1 MRRLAALLAL
11 VVTLGIA
18 VPLIAQEDDQAQKS
32 GFIRFVEDRLSTPER
47 RISLN
52 GLEGALS
59 SDVAIAEITFADDE
73 GVWLRIQNAKL
84 NWNQTALITGRLQI
98 NSLTA
103 DSIDYIRP
111 SIPPEGVTPPAPEAG
126 GFEVPELPV
135 AVTLEQLSVPSV
147 TFGEEVFGLGSEVAI
162 EGRLVLEGG
171 SLDTNLDITRKDGPG
186 GRLVAAVK
194 YQNSDRNIDL
204 DIALTENRDGVVAN
218 LLNITGRPAIVLN
231 IKGSG
236 PVDSLAAS
244 LTLDADGTRALTGR
258 TQLSRVGDGLAINAD
273 MRGPI
278 ANLIPPVYRAFF
290 GEETQLTANALLR
303 DSGGLALNDLQLAG
317 GQLSLSASADTAS
330 DGFLT
335 RLDLDARI
343 ADSAGA
349 PVLLPVSGQTTNID
363 SARLTIDYGKSDAWV
378 GALTIDGLDNGSLGA
393 EDIRLDLQ
401 GAAVNLNDPATRR
414 VTFNADGAA
423 TGITARDPQI
433 ADALGTEIGLGLAGL
448 WSANAPLQIAEARVA
463 GKALDVSLDG
473 NIADFIFNG
482 AVSVETPSL
491 APFSGLAGRQL
502 SGAANLV
509 IDGTLELLTG
519 AFDLGLSGT
528 ANSLGFG
535 IAAADNILAGETRL
549 SGRIGRSENGL
560 SARAFQIVNE
570 RARITANGTY
580 ASTAADF
587 AFTLD
592 LDDLARLS
600 DNASGPLSVIGTA
613 KGADGPIALKLTAN
627 VPNGKLAGRT
637 LTEARLGFDGSAGD
651 AGLKGQLT
659 GNAFL
664 DGYRA
669 SLQSAI
675 AVADGVNRLTGLN
688 FDIVGTNLT
697 GDLVQS
703 ADGLLTGQLDLAST
717 DLSMAAALLLTEATG
732 AANASIALSPDT
744 GQQQARVTANLSA
757 VKAAGTAIGTANVNA
772 VIADLFGVPAVNGTL
787 NGADISAGGIDIKTL
802 AAEAAHA
809 ANTTGFSVDA
819 ALENGTDA
827 SLSGSLTPVGEGY
840 RIALDKITLDQGSLS
855 ARLIAPTALTII
867 NETVTLDDVQLDVG
881 GGRVTASGTAGTRL
895 DLGVAITALPLSI
908 ANTIRADLGLGGTL
922 DGTVRVSGTSDDPQI
937 TFDIDAKN
945 IVAQMIAPYGITPLT
960 ASASGSFAE
969 QTLTLAAL
977 QVNSPSGLAASAN
990 GTMPLIGS
998 SGNLAVTGTVPL
1010 TLANRIVGERGTQ
1023 ISGTANINARVTG
1036 SLAKPLFNGAVTTA
1050 NSEIIDPQA
1059 NLRLQ
1064 SITTSLS
1071 LNGDRLV
1078 IDQFTGNLATGGS
1091 VSASGTVGLDAA
1103 ANFPADIRVRL
1114 NAARYADGNMFVATA
1129 SGDLAVT
1136 GALLRDPL
1144 LSGDI
1149 NLERAEISIP
1159 DFSPAN
1165 SPLIAVDHVNAPI
1178 PVTRT
1183 LARTRGNEASST
1195 SNQRPSVLQ
1204 FDINVTAPGR
1214 IFVRGRGVDAEL
1226 GGALRL
1232 TGSATNIQP
1241 VGGFEL
1247 IRGRLTILGQRITFT
1262 SGSVTLVG
1270 DLNPYIDLTAS
1281 SAADDTTVFVT
1292 VTGPVSDLDIEF
1304 SSDPELPQDEV
1315 LSLLI
1320 FKRALGDLSPLQ
1332 LAKLA
1337 AAAAELAGGGNN
1349 SLTDDLREATGLDDL
1364 DIVTDSEGNAA
1375 VKAGRYLQD
1384 NIYVSV
1390 QAGAEGK
1397 SKVSLDLDLT
1407 DTLKARGSATSDG
1420 ETSVGIFYEQ
1430 DY

>member
-1 MRRLAALLAL
+1 MRRLVALLAL
-11 VVTLGIA
+11 IIGLGIA
-18 VPLIAQEDDQAQKS
+18 LPLIAQEDDQAEKS

-47 RISLN
+47 RIALN

-59 SDVAIAEITFADDE
+59 SDVVIAEITISDDE
-73 GVWLRIQNAKL
+73 GVWLRIKNARL
-84 NWNQTALITGRLQI
+84 NWNQAALLTGRLQV

-103 DSIDYIRP
+103 DSIDYSRN
-111 SIPPEGVTPPAPEAG
+111 SVPPEGVTPPAPEAG
-126 GFEVPELPV
+126 SFEIPELPV
-135 AVTLEQLSVPSV
+135 AVTIDQLSVPSV
-147 TFGEEVFGLGSEVAI
+147 TFGEDVFGLGSEIAV

-186 GRLVAAVK
+186 GHLIAAVN
-194 YQNSDRNIDL
+194 YQNADRNIDL
-204 DIALTENRDGVVAN
+204 DIALTENKDGVVAN
-218 LLNITGRPAIVLN
+218 LMNIPGRPEIALN
-231 IKGSG
+231 VKGSG
-236 PVDSLAAS
+236 PLDSLAAS
-244 LTLDADGTRALTGR
+244 LTLDADGTRALTGLTR
-258 TQLSRVGDGLAINAD
+258 LSRTGEGLAIKAD
-273 MRGPI
+273 LHGPI
-278 ANLIPPVYRAFF
+278 ANLVPAIYGDFF
-290 GEETQLTANALLR
+290 GTETRLLANALLR
-303 DSGGLALNDLQLAG
+303 DSGGLALNDLQLSG

-343 ADSAGA
+343 ADNAGA
-349 PVLLPVSGQTTNID
+349 RVLLPVAGQATSIAG
-363 SARLTIDYGKSDAWV
+363 ARLTIDYGRGDAWAS
-378 GALTIDGLDNGSLGA
+378 ALDITGLNNGGLGA
-393 EDIRLDLQ
+393 ENIKLALQ
-401 GAAVNLNDPATRR
+401 GAALNLADPASRR
-414 VTFNADGAA
+414 ITFNADGAA
-423 TGITARDPQI
+423 TGITADDPQM
-433 ADALGTEIGLGLAGL
+433 ADALGTEIGLGFAGL
-448 WSANAPLQIAEARVA
+448 WNAGGPLQIAEARIA
-463 GKALDVSLDG
+463 GKALDLSARGD
-473 NIADFIFNG
+473 IADFTFDG
-482 AVSVETPSL
+482 TVSVKTPSL

-502 SGAANLV
+502 SGAANLD
-509 IDGTLELLTG
+509 IDGTVKLLTG
-519 AFDLGLSGT
+519 AFDLGLDGT
-528 ANSLGFG
+528 ADSLTFG
-535 IAAADNILAGETRL
+535 IAATDNILAGQTRL
-549 SGRIGRSENGL
+549 SGRIGRSEAGL

-587 AFTLD
+587 TFTLD

-613 KGADGPIALKLTAN
+613 KGADGPIALKLAAN
-627 VPNGKLAGRT
+627 VPSGQLAGRT
-637 LTEARLGFDGSAGD
+637 LTEAKLNFDGNLD
-651 AGLKGQLT
+651 DTGLAGQLT
-659 GNAFL
+659 GAAFL
-664 DGYRA
+664 DGHRA
-669 SLQSAI
+669 SLTSAI
-675 AVADGVNRLTGLN
+675 ATADGVNKLTGLDFN
-688 FDIVGTNLT
+688 IVGTSLT

-703 ADGLLTGQLDLAST
+703 ADGFLTGQLDLAST

-732 AANASIALSPDT
+732 AANASIALSPN
-744 GQQQARVTANLSA
+744 GAQQQAKITASLSA
-757 VKAAGTAIGTANVNA
+757 VKAAGTTIGSANINAAIG
-772 VIADLFGVPAVNGTL
+772 DLFGVPAVNGTL
-787 NGADISAGGIDIKTL
+787 NGADISVAGIDIKTL

-809 ANTTGFSVDA
+809 ANTTGFSLEA
-819 ALENGTDA
+819 ALTNGTDA
-827 SLSGSLTPVGEGY
+827 SLSGSLAPVGEGY
-840 RIALDKITLDQGSLS
+840 RIALDKIALDQGSLS
-855 ARLIAPTALTII
+855 ARLITPTALTIAGDI
-867 NETVTLDDVQLDVG
+867 VTLDDVQLDVG
-881 GGRVTASGTAGTRL
+881 GGRITASGTAGSTL

-908 ANTIRADLGLGGTL
+908 ANTIRSDLGLGGTL
-922 DGTVRVSGTSDDPQI
+922 DGKVQISGAADDPQI
-937 TFDIDAKN
+937 SFDIDANN
-945 IVAQMIAPYGITPLT
+945 IDAQMLSPYGITPLR
-960 ASASGSFAE
+960 ASASGSFAR
-969 QTLTLAAL
+969 QNLTISAL
-977 QVNSPSGLAASAN
+977 QVSGPSGLSFNAN

-998 SGNLAVTGTVPL
+998 SGNLAVTGSVPL
-1010 TLANRIVGERGTQ
+1010 TLANRLVGTRGTQ
-1023 ISGTANINARVTG
+1023 ITGTANIDARVTG

-1050 NSEIIDPQA
+1050 DGEVVDPQS

-1064 SITTSLS
+1064 SISTNLS
-1071 LNGDRLV
+1071 LNGDQLV

-1091 VSASGTVGLDAA
+1091 VSVSGTVGLDAA
-1103 ANFPADIRVRL
+1103 ANFPADINVRL

-1144 LSGDI
+1144 LSGEI
-1149 NLERAEISIP
+1149 TLERAEISIP

-1165 SPLIAVDHVNAPI
+1165 SPLIAVDHINAPV

-1183 LARTRGNEASST
+1183 LARTRGNEVT
-1195 SNQRPSVLQ
+1195 TTGTQRPSVLQ
-1204 FDINVTAPGR
+1204 LDIGVSAPSR

-1232 TGSATNIQP
+1232 TGTANNIQP

-1247 IRGRLTILGQRITFT
+1247 IRGRLTILGQRIIFT
-1262 SGSVTLVG
+1262 SGTVTLVG

-1281 SAADDTTVFVT
+1281 SAADETTVYVT
-1292 VTGPVSDLDIEF
+1292 VTGPVSNLDIEF

-1375 VKAGRYLQD
+1375 VKAGRYIQD
-1384 NIYVSV
+1384 NVYVSV
-1390 QAGAEGK
+1390 QAGAEGQ